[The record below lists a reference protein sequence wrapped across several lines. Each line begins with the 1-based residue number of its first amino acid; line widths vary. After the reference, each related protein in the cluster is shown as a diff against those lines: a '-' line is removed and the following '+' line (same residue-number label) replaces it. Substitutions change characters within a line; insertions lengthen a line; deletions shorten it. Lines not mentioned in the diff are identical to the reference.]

1 MLRPGPW
8 HVAGDPAA
16 TRGDPRLSPMTRP
29 RGPSARYDRRAMS
42 VTETI
47 AARDGMPLLLRRW
60 EIAGEPWAT
69 MLVVHGLGEH
79 SGRHDATAGRFA
91 GAGIAAVSYDHRGFG
106 ASGGRRAYVDRWSQY
121 LDDIADRLAASRR
134 DGLPAAIYGHSLGG
148 LLVADYLLDG
158 RPLPDV
164 AILSSPALG
173 AGVNPALRIAAPIL
187 AAIAPRRTLRN
198 PWDASRI
205 SREPY
210 LPVVG
215 VADPLSEPRTT
226 LRLGALLFSAMA
238 RVHRRLAARHGFP
251 LPVLVVHGGDDR
263 LVPTASTAF
272 LEAYPSVE
280 RRVYPGVRHEPHHD
294 PFDGARIVGDQLA
307 WLRDR
312 LAVRTPGLG
321 AGTQPAV
328 DAAAT
333 MSPGAGAVPTS
344 GAGAPPAVGGYGGS
358 R

>member
-1 MLRPGPW
+1 MAL
-8 HVAGDPAA
+8 
-16 TRGDPRLSPMTRP
+16 
-29 RGPSARYDRRAMS
+29 
-42 VTETI
+42 TETI
-47 AARDGMPLLLRRW
+47 AARDGLPLLLRRW

-69 MLVVHGLGEH
+69 ILVVHGLGEH
-79 SGRHDATAGRFA
+79 SGRHDATGGRFA

-106 ASGGRRAYVDRWSQY
+106 ASAGRRAYVDHWSQY

-134 DGLPAAIYGHSLGG
+134 FGLPSAIYAHSLGG
-148 LLVADYLLDG
+148 LLVADYLLDD

-173 AGVNPALRIAAPIL
+173 AGINPALRIAAPVL
-187 AAIAPRRTLRN
+187 AAIAPRRSLRN

-210 LPVVG
+210 LPAVG
-215 VADPLSEPRTT
+215 IADPLSEPRTT
-226 LRLGALLFSAMA
+226 LRLGALLFSAMD
-238 RVHRRLAARHGFP
+238 RVRRRLAARNGFL

-294 PFDGARIVGDQLA
+294 PIDGARIVDEQIG
-307 WLRDR
+307 WLRDH
-312 LAVRTPGLG
+312 LAGPT
-321 AGTQPAV
+321 AG
-328 DAAAT
+328 
-333 MSPGAGAVPTS
+333 PGAE
-344 GAGAPPAVGGYGGS
+344 APPADAVPATPPAEAEAAIPMAHPGEPPAVSRDGGS
-358 R
+358 E